1 MKRLAQLGI
10 AGGVTLAT
18 LTYALWGV
26 DLTALWHTLRGGNL
40 WVLPPFLAVLAVF
53 FASNAQRW
61 AWMLRPFGRFPVRA
75 LMPSMMIGFAANNVL
90 PLRVGEL
97 IRAYLLARD
106 AGLSRSGVL
115 MNLALERLLDLIG
128 ILAIYAAALIVLPAA
143 PAGFRLSAWVAAA
156 AVLGLSAL
164 LAAFVIMPQRI
175 DAIWQ
180 WSSAR
185 LPAALRERGS
195 IYLGQFERGLSA
207 MRAPASAALL
217 IGYSIGRWLL
227 AVVLAW
233 LAVYAY
239 AGPIAI
245 PLAMATIGI
254 TAFAVALPSAP
265 GFVGPMQAAF
275 VFALTPFGVDREAAL
290 AASLL
295 FLLGHWLPVT
305 AVGALFLARRHLSF
319 RELAARAEAEP
330 GAPAKP
336 GEPVA

>member
-1 MKRLAQLGI
+1 MKRLAQLGV
-10 AGGVTLAT
+10 AGGVTAAT

-61 AWMLRPFGRFPVRA
+61 GLTLRPFGRFSA
-75 LMPSMMIGFAANNVL
+75 KQLAPSMMIGFAANNVL

-97 IRAYLLARD
+97 IRAYLFAQD
-106 AGLSRSGVL
+106 TGVAKSGVL

-128 ILAIYAAALIVLPAA
+128 ILVIYIAALSLLPGAPAA
-143 PAGFRLSAWVAAA
+143 FRNSAWLAAA
-156 AVLGLSAL
+156 AVAGLAL
-164 LAAFVIMPQRI
+164 VLAAFVLAPRQI
-175 DAIWQ
+175 DALW
-180 WSSAR
+180 R
-185 LPAALRERGS
+185 GVGTHLPAGLRERGS
-195 IYLGQFERGLSA
+195 IYLTQFERGLSA
-207 MRAPASAALL
+207 MRTAGMAALL

-233 LAVYAY
+233 LAIYAY
-239 AGPIAI
+239 AGAI
-245 PLAMATIGI
+245 PLPVAMLTIGI

-275 VFALTPFGVDREAAL
+275 VFALAPFGIEQEAAL

-295 FLLGHWLPVT
+295 FLLGHWIPVT
-305 AVGALFLARRHLSF
+305 AVG
-319 RELAARAEAEP
+319 
-330 GAPAKP
+330 
-336 GEPVA
+336 